1 MQELVKRS
9 DHEIP
14 RMVDDQMK
22 EQHIDT
28 KTVKTASTAL
38 KSVSS
43 SSSTAKKPK
52 LNLKLKVTPASGPTE
67 EEKALDQLSKDT
79 SQQKLAML

>member
-14 RMVDDQMK
+14 RMGDDQMK

-28 KTVKTASTAL
+28 KNVKTA
-38 KSVSS
+38 SS